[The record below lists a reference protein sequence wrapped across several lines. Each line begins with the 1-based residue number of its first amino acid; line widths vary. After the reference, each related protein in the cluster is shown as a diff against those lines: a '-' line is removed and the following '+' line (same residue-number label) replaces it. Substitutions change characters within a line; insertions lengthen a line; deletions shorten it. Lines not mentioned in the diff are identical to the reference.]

1 VANPYGSYVSASPP
15 AYQDVAASHQNVP
28 TYGGGYISGQRADGS
43 WYGSAAS
50 GYLPTPGYAAG
61 DHAGNG
67 HAGNGHA
74 GNGHAGNGHSG
85 NGYDVRD
92 QRHAPSAG
100 NGYGAVD
107 YQNLTY
113 EGVDYQPAPGVPGG
127 YAPQNQQAGQYDQL
141 GYGVP
146 DLAYGQDGYQGYPGY
161 GAGGR

>member
-1 VANPYGSYVSASPP
+1 VANPYGSYVSASQP
-15 AYQDVAASHQNVP
+15 AYQDVAASHQDVP
-28 TYGGGYISGQRADGS
+28 TYGGGYLSGQRADGS

-67 HAGNGHA
+67 NG
-74 GNGHAGNGHSG
+74 G
-85 NGYDVRD
+85 NGYDARD
-92 QRHAPSAG
+92 QHHAPPAG

-113 EGVDYQPAPGVPGG
+113 QGVDYQPAPAVPGS